1 MATRTATKNGFMS
14 DPSVFG
20 GTAPVAGDT
29 VVLAGFTVI
38 ADQSIALAN
47 VTSVTGSQLIPANG
61 NVQITV
67 TAFTTTNPLII
78 GGSPSS
84 IENTNGTVAGYVAKG
99 VGGV

>member
-14 DPSVFG
+14 DASVWG

-29 VVLAGFTVI
+29 VVLAGFTII
-38 ADQSIALAN
+38 ADQSIAVAN
-47 VTSVTGSQLIPANG
+47 VTSVTGSLLIPANG
-61 NVQITV
+61 NVQITITAV
-67 TAFTTTNPLII
+67 TATNPLVIQ
-78 GGSPSS
+78 GSPSN